1 MSLSS
6 FLFLVHSPV
15 SRVPHTSIEN
25 ALNSYRQ
32 SLKAS
37 QSLDTDQIS
46 TSLIE
51 EDFVFAIQGYCAK

>member
-1 MSLSS
+1 MSISS
-6 FLFLVHSPV
+6 FLFLVHLPV

-25 ALNSYRQ
+25 ALNSFRQ

-37 QSLDTDQIS
+37 QTLNSDQIS

-51 EDFVFAIQGYCAK
+51 EDFVFAI